1 MEWRTPSGDVYTG
14 QNPPAGSEMLGIL
27 YPRAGTLGGCG
38 SHNAL
43 ITIYPHDSDWDN
55 IASLTGDHSWSAS
68 NMRTYFEKMERC
80 EYLSNSVV
88 GHGFDGWLAVSEAD
102 VTLIAQ
108 DTKVFQQLVGAATSI
123 GKGLGSIITSLT
135 QLLNVLLADPNSVQP
150 GRDSTT
156 GLFQIPLTMQDAT
169 RNGPR
174 DFVNSVANAKKADG
188 SKMYPL
194 DVRLNCLV
202 TRVIFSNDSTPRAT
216 GVEFLDGKSL
226 YRADPRATGTGNTGT
241 PGSVSAN
248 KEVILAAGAFNTP
261 QLLKLSG
268 VGPSDELK
276 SFNIPVVKDLPGV
289 GTNLQDR
296 YESGVTGFTS
306 KPFTATADCT
316 FNNGTADPCLTRWQD
331 DTLGRGVYGTNGFA
345 AAIITRS
352 QVAADTNNDLF
363 IFGGP
368 FSFHGYY
375 LGYADDAVRDAN
387 HWTWA
392 ILKAHTGNKA
402 GTVKLKSSDPRD
414 TPDINFNYFDTGTT
428 SGGAD
433 TRDLDAV
440 VEGIAMARK
449 VYKSLPLFS
458 ETYTETL
465 PGPSVTSDDE
475 VRGYVQDNTWGHHAS
490 CTCPIGADGDKLAVL
505 DSKFRVRGV
514 DGLRVVDA
522 SVFPVI
528 PGIFIAVPVYMV
540 GEKGADTILNG

>member
-1 MEWRTPSGDVYTG
+1 MEWRTPNGGIYTG

-43 ITIYPHDSDWDN
+43 ITIYPHDSDWNN
-55 IASLTGDHSWSAS
+55 IASLTGDSSWSAS

-80 EYLSNSVV
+80 EYLANTVA
-88 GHGFDGWLAVSEAD
+88 GHGFDGWLTVSEAD
-102 VTLIAQ
+102 VTLIAK
-108 DTKVFQQLVGAATSI
+108 DVKILQQFIAAATSI
-123 GKGLGSIITSLT
+123 GMGLLGAIITTLT
-135 QLLNVLLADPNSVQP
+135 QLLNVLLADPNGIQP

-156 GLFQIPLTMQDAT
+156 GLFQVPLTMQKGA

-174 DFVNSVANAKKADG
+174 DFVSSVANAKNADG

-202 TRVIFSNDSTPRAT
+202 TRVIFSNDSPPRAT
-216 GVEFLDGKSL
+216 GVEFLDGQSL
-226 YRADPRATGTGNTGT
+226 YRADPRATANGDTGIA
-241 PGSVSAN
+241 GSVSAT

-268 VGPSDELK
+268 IGPSDELK
-276 SFNIPVVKDLPGV
+276 SFNISVVKDLPGV

-296 YESGVTGFTS
+296 YESGVTGLTS
-306 KPFTATADCT
+306 EIFAPIAACT
-316 FNNGTADPCLTRWQD
+316 FNNGTADPCLAQWENNQLD
-331 DTLGRGVYGTNGFA
+331 RGVYASNGFGG
-345 AAIITRS
+345 AIITRS
-352 QVAADTNNDLF
+352 QSAADTNNDLF

-368 FSFHGYY
+368 VNFRGYY
-375 LGYADDAVRDAN
+375 RGYSDDAIRGAN

-402 GTVKLKSSDPRD
+402 GTVRLKSSDPRD
-414 TPDINFNYFDTGTT
+414 TPDINFNYFDTTAGR
-428 SGGAD
+428 AN

-440 VEGIAMARK
+440 VEGIARARK
-449 VYKSLPLFS
+449 IYNSLPLLS
-458 ETYTETL
+458 AKYTETL
-465 PGPSVTSDDE
+465 PGPNVVSDDQ
-475 VRGYVQDNTWGHHAS
+475 VRQYVRDNTWGHHAS
-490 CTCPIGADGDKLAVL
+490 CSCPIGADGDGMAVL

-514 DGLRVVDA
+514 NALRVVDA

-528 PGIFIAVPVYMV
+528 PGIFIVVPVYMV
-540 GEKGADTILNG
+540 GEKAADTILNG